1 MADEDYLD
9 DKDLSSNRLPDETLD
24 DDSSLLDDYNSENTS
39 AGTNDSD
46 DAFFERTV
54 ARSCNRKRDIE
65 DYFDRRQLANL
76 DDWYS
81 NL

>member
-1 MADEDYLD
+1 MADEDYMD
-9 DKDLSSNRLPDETLD
+9 DNDLSSNRLSDETLD
-24 DDSSLLDDYNSENTS
+24 DDSNLLEDYNSENAS
-39 AGTNDSD
+39 ADANDSD
-46 DAFFERTV
+46 DDFFERTV
-54 ARSCNRKRDIE
+54 ARSSNRKRDIE

>member
-1 MADEDYLD
+1 MADEDYMD
-9 DKDLSSNRLPDETLD
+9 DNELSTSRLSDEALD
-24 DDSSLLDDYNSENTS
+24 DDSSLLEEDSNASNDTDDV
-39 AGTNDSD
+39 
-46 DAFFERTV
+46 FPERSV
-54 ARSCNRKRDIE
+54 AHAANRKRDIE